1 MLNTFSKNIK
11 YIKGKSQSHVERV
24 GEECGLFMR
33 QCRAVVFCP
42 SADSFNLI
50 LFNSFHLTE

>member
-24 GEECGLFMR
+24 GEECGLFDVSVHL
-33 QCRAVVFCP
+33 QIH
-42 SADSFNLI
+42 LI
-50 LFNSFHLTE
+50 